1 MTKAIDS
8 YHIDRINVCLSFCEN
23 TVNEY
28 LCAHTLAL
36 FHSQLYLLFLTVYQ
50 KQRPHSVGM

>member
-36 FHSQLYLLFLTVYQ
+36 FHSQLYLLFF
-50 KQRPHSVGM
+50 